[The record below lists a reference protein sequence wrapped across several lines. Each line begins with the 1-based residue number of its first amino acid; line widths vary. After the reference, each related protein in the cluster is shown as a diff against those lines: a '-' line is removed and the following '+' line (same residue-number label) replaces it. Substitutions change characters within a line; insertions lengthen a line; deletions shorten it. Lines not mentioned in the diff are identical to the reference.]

1 MRAAADRRPRDDRQ
15 PDRQRHPGVARPPE
29 AAARL
34 RADPGLAGSAVEEL
48 LRDDSPVQFTSRH
61 ATADLDIGGHRVRA
75 GETVIAVLGAANR
88 DPALFADSDR
98 LDQSRAPNR
107 HVAFGGGVHFCLG
120 APLARME
127 ARIAI
132 PALLARLPGLELGPG
147 SRSAGTP

>member
-1 MRAAADRRPRDDRQ
+1 VLLLIAGHETTVNLIANGTLALLG
-15 PDRQRHPGVARPPE
+15 HPE

-34 RADPGLAGSAVEEL
+34 RADPGLAGSAVAEL

-98 LDQSRAPNR
+98 LDLSRAPNR
-107 HVAFGGGVHFCLG
+107 HVAFGGGIHFCLG
-120 APLARME
+120 RRWPGWRPASPSRPCWPACPAWSWAR
-127 ARIAI
+127 
-132 PALLARLPGLELGPG
+132 G